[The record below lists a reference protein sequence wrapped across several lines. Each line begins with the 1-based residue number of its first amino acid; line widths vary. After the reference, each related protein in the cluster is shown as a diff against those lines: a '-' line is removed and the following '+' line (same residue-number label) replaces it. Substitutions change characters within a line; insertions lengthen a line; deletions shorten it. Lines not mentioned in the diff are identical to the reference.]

1 MNECFYF
8 LGNQFAIIEWEEE
21 ETASVVP
28 CRHVGCGVFKVG
40 EVSNVWTPQGR
51 YKGRVAASGKRTK
64 FTMHEMFPTCK
75 SVDYRSLIC
84 TSIDIHA

>member
-1 MNECFYF
+1 MNASIL

-28 CRHVGCGVFKVG
+28 CCHVRCGVFEVG

-51 YKGRVAASGKRTK
+51 VAASGKRTK
-64 FTMHEMFPTCK
+64 FIMHEMSF
-75 SVDYRSLIC
+75 L
-84 TSIDIHA
+84 HASQWIREA

>member
-1 MNECFYF
+1 MNASIL

-28 CRHVGCGVFKVG
+28 CRHVGCGVFEVG

-64 FTMHEMFPTCK
+64 FTMHEMCF
-75 SVDYRSLIC
+75 L
-84 TSIDIHA
+84 HASQWIREA